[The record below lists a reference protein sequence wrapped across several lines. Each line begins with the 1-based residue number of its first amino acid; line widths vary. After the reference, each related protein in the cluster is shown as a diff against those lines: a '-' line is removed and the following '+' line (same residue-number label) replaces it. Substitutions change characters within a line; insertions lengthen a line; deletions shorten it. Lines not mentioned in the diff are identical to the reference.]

1 MSEVNVNFNINIDAN
16 EILKACGMGS
26 QTFSDQDV
34 AGGRFISSMANGQM
48 MAAFF
53 HPTKRHSATC
63 MHGDNIKSRSIKNAG
78 KWAIAKSGT
87 SLLGGNK
94 TKYNVLD

>member
-1 MSEVNVNFNINIDAN
+1 MAEFNVNFNINVDAN
-16 EILKACGMGS
+16 EILRACGMGS
-26 QTFSDQDV
+26 ETFSDQDV
-34 AGGRFISSMANGQM
+34 EGGRFISSMGGGQM

-63 MHGDNIKSRSIKNAG
+63 MHGDKVKARSVKDAG

-87 SLLGGNK
+87 SIIGGNK
-94 TKYNVLD
+94 TKYNVLE

>member
-1 MSEVNVNFNINIDAN
+1 MAEFNVNFNINVDAN
-16 EILKACGMGS
+16 EILRACGMGS
-26 QTFSDQDV
+26 ETFSDQDV
-34 AGGRFISSMANGQM
+34 EGGRFISSMGNGQM

-63 MHGDNIKSRSIKNAG
+63 MHGINVKARSVKDAG

-87 SLLGGNK
+87 SIIGGNK
-94 TKYNVLD
+94 TKYNVLE

>member
-1 MSEVNVNFNINIDAN
+1 
-16 EILKACGMGS
+16 
-26 QTFSDQDV
+26 
-34 AGGRFISSMANGQM
+34 M

-63 MHGDNIKSRSIKNAG
+63 MHGDKVKARSVKDAG

-87 SLLGGNK
+87 SFIFGNK
-94 TKYNVLD
+94 TKYNVL

>member
-1 MSEVNVNFNINIDAN
+1 
-16 EILKACGMGS
+16 MGS
-26 QTFSDQDV
+26 ETFSDQDV
-34 AGGRFISSMANGQM
+34 EGGRFISSMGGGQM

-63 MHGDNIKSRSIKNAG
+63 MHGINVKARSVKDAG

-87 SLLGGNK
+87 SIIGGNK
-94 TKYNVLD
+94 TKYNVLE

>member
-1 MSEVNVNFNINIDAN
+1 MVN
-16 EILKACGMGS
+16 

-48 MAAFF
+48 MAVFF
-53 HPTKRHSATC
+53 HPTKKHSATC
-63 MHGDNIKSRSIKNAG
+63 MHDDNIKARSVKDAG

-87 SLLGGNK
+87 ALFGGNK
-94 TKYNVLD
+94 TKYNVLE